1 MRGLFRPCAKP
12 RPRLAESDAMSSE
25 VSHAAPH
32 QPARPA
38 TAGTQ
43 ATPTGETGVTAGA
56 AGTMNAAMKAAASP
70 GAGEIEIDAALIER
84 FGGRA
89 PRYTS
94 YPSADRFH
102 AGFGPADYR
111 QAIVERAGR
120 RGSPLGLYFH
130 IPFCRRICY
139 YCACNK
145 IGSRHQESSAQY
157 LDALD
162 TELRLVGGLLGS
174 RQDISHLHFGG
185 GTPTFMLDEE
195 LERLFGLIDRHFDRA
210 ADGEY
215 SIEVDPRTV
224 DRERLRMLRNIGF
237 NRVSLGVQD
246 FDEEVQRAVNRIQ
259 PYEETLALMQAVR
272 EHGFRSMNVD
282 LIYGLPKQRIE
293 GFERTIERVVAAAPD
308 RVALYQYAHLPQLFK
323 PQRRIHEEDLPD
335 ADTRA
340 ELFARAVARFRA
352 AGYVYLGLDHFAR
365 HDDELAIAQREGR
378 LHRNF
383 QGYAAHAAGDLLAFG
398 VSAIASV
405 GDVYAQNDK
414 GLPAYY
420 ARLAE
425 GELPTARG
433 IRLDADDRIRR
444 DAIQSLMC
452 DFRLDVRALERRHGL
467 AEGYLDDALQRLV
480 PMDRA
485 GAIRLGPD
493 GIQVLPRG
501 RLLVRAVAMQFDR
514 YLQQAPAAGTYSKL
528 A

>member
-1 MRGLFRPCAKP
+1 
-12 RPRLAESDAMSSE
+12 MSRE
-25 VSHAAPH
+25 VSHAAPRP
-32 QPARPA
+32 PAGVSTTGPRP
-38 TAGTQ
+38 TPAGDGGT
-43 ATPTGETGVTAGA
+43 TAGA
-56 AGTMNAAMKAAASP
+56 GRP
-70 GAGEIEIDAALIER
+70 PRPVVGAGEIEIDNELIER

-102 AGFGPADYR
+102 DGFGPADYR
-111 QAIVERAGR
+111 QAILERAKR
-120 RGSPLGLYFH
+120 PDEALGLYFH
-130 IPFCRRICY
+130 TPFCRRICY
-139 YCACNK
+139 YCASNK
-145 IGSRHQESSAQY
+145 IGSRHQESSAQD

-162 TELRLVGGLLGS
+162 AELRLVGSLLGA
-174 RQDISHLHFGG
+174 RQTISHLHFGG

-195 LERLFGLIDRHFDRA
+195 LARLFGLIDRHFDRA

-224 DRERLRMLRNIGF
+224 DRDRLRVLRDIGF

-259 PYEETLALMQAVR
+259 PYEDTLALMQAVR

-340 ELFARAVARFRA
+340 ELFARAVARFRE

-383 QGYAAHAAGDLLAFG
+383 QGYAAHDSGDLLAFG

-433 IRLDADDRIRR
+433 IRLTADDRIRR
-444 DAIQSLMC
+444 EAIQAVMC
-452 DFRLDVRALERRHGL
+452 DFRLDVRALERRHGVP
-467 AEGYLDDALQRLV
+467 EGYLDDALERLA

-485 GAIRLGPD
+485 GAIRIEPGD
-493 GIQVLPRG
+493 VVQVLPRG
-501 RLLVRAVAMQFDR
+501 RLLVRAVAMQFDH
-514 YLQQAPAAGTYSKL
+514 YLQRAPAAGTYSKL

>member
-1 MRGLFRPCAKP
+1 
-12 RPRLAESDAMSSE
+12 MSHE
-25 VSHAAPH
+25 VSHAARHPE
-32 QPARPA
+32 ALAATTGAPA
-38 TAGTQ
+38 TPAGDGTATTGAEESANTCFDAGT
-43 ATPTGETGVTAGA
+43 
-56 AGTMNAAMKAAASP
+56 
-70 GAGEIEIDAALIER
+70 IEIDPALIER

-94 YPSADRFH
+94 YPSADRFR
-102 AGFGPADYR
+102 ADFGPADYR
-111 QAIVERAGR
+111 DAIAGR
-120 RGSPLGLYFH
+120 AERPDSPLGLYFH

-157 LDALD
+157 LAALD
-162 TELRLVGGLLGS
+162 TELRIVGGLLDS
-174 RQDISHLHFGG
+174 RQRISHLHFGG

-195 LERLFGLIDRHFDRA
+195 LARLFGYIDRQFERTA
-210 ADGEY
+210 SGEY

-224 DRERLRMLRNIGF
+224 DPQRLRLLRDIGF
-237 NRVSLGVQD
+237 NRVSLGIQD
-246 FDEEVQRAVNRIQ
+246 FDEEVQRAVNRVQ

-282 LIYGLPKQRIE
+282 LIYGLPKQRVD
-293 GFERTIERVVAAAPD
+293 GFERTLERVLAAAPD
-308 RVALYQYAHLPQLFK
+308 RVALYHYAHLPQLFK
-323 PQRRIHEEDLPD
+323 PQRRIHEDDLPD
-335 ADTRA
+335 AATRA
-340 ELFARAVARFRA
+340 ELFALAVARFRG

-383 QGYAAHAAGDLLAFG
+383 QGYAAHDAGDLLAFG

-405 GDVYAQNDK
+405 GDVYAQNNK

-420 ARLAE
+420 AQLAE
-425 GELPTARG
+425 GELPTVRG

-452 DFRLDVRALERRHGL
+452 DFRLDVRALERRHRMP
-467 AEGYLDDALQRLV
+467 AGYLDDALERLA

-485 GAIRLGPD
+485 GAIRIGPD
-493 GIQVLPRG
+493 GIEILPRG

>member
-1 MRGLFRPCAKP
+1 
-12 RPRLAESDAMSSE
+12 MSHE
-25 VSHAAPH
+25 VSHAVQHPEAPGATTGAEAT
-32 QPARPA
+32 PAGDEPA
-38 TAGTQ
+38 T
-43 ATPTGETGVTAGA
+43 TGIGGSTRARTA
-56 AGTMNAAMKAAASP
+56 P
-70 GAGEIEIDAALIER
+70 GAGTIEIDPALIER

-111 QAIVERAGR
+111 DAIIERGAR
-120 RGSPLGLYFH
+120 RDNPLGLYFH

-162 TELRLVGGLLGS
+162 TELQLVGGLLGS
-174 RQDISHLHFGG
+174 RQLISHLHFGG

-195 LERLFGLIDRHFDRA
+195 LERLFGLIDRNFDRA

-224 DRERLRMLRNIGF
+224 DRQRLRLLRDIGF
-237 NRVSLGVQD
+237 NRVSLGIQD
-246 FDEEVQRAVNRIQ
+246 FDEEVQKAVNRIQ
-259 PYEETLALMQAVR
+259 PYEETLGLMQAVR
-272 EHGFRSMNVD
+272 DHGFRSMNVD

-293 GFERTIERVVAAAPD
+293 GFERTLDRVLAAAPD
-308 RVALYQYAHLPQLFK
+308 RVALYHYAHLPQLFK

-335 ADTRA
+335 AGTRA
-340 ELFARAVARFRA
+340 ELFALAVARFRG

-365 HDDELAIAQREGR
+365 YDDELAVAQREGR

-383 QGYAAHAAGDLLAFG
+383 QGYAAHDAGDLLAFG

-425 GELPTARG
+425 GELPTVRG

-444 DAIQSLMC
+444 DAIQALMC
-452 DFRLDVRALERRHGL
+452 DFRLDVRALEQRHGVP
-467 AEGYLDDALQRLV
+467 AGYLDEALERLA

-485 GAIRLGPD
+485 GAIRIGPD
-493 GIQVLPRG
+493 GVEILPRG

-514 YLQQAPAAGTYSKL
+514 YLREAPAAGTYSKL

>member
-1 MRGLFRPCAKP
+1 MN
-12 RPRLAESDAMSSE
+12 DE
-25 VSHAAPH
+25 VSHAALDSRP
-32 QPARPA
+32 PAATVGIMASPA
-38 TAGTQ
+38 GDAPAMTGTGG
-43 ATPTGETGVTAGA
+43 ATNVRAAFGAGA
-56 AGTMNAAMKAAASP
+56 
-70 GAGEIEIDAALIER
+70 IEIDPVLIER

-111 QAIVERAGR
+111 DAIAERADRSGTA
-120 RGSPLGLYFH
+120 LGLYFH

-145 IGSRHQESSAQY
+145 IGSRHQERSAEY
-157 LDALD
+157 LAALD
-162 TELRLVGGLLGS
+162 TEMRLVGGILGS
-174 RQDISHLHFGG
+174 RQAISHLHFGG
-185 GTPTFMLDEE
+185 GTPTFMLDDE
-195 LERLFGLIDRHFDRA
+195 LESLFGYIDRHFERA

-224 DRERLRMLRNIGF
+224 DRQRLRRLRDIGF
-237 NRVSLGVQD
+237 NRVSLGIQD

-272 EHGFRSMNVD
+272 ELGFRSMNVD
-282 LIYGLPKQRIE
+282 LIYGLPKQRID
-293 GFERTIERVVAAAPD
+293 GFERTLDRVIAAAPD
-308 RVALYQYAHLPQLFK
+308 RVALYHYAHLPQLFK

-335 ADTRA
+335 AETRA

-365 HDDELAIAQREGR
+365 YDDELAVAQREGR

-383 QGYAAHAAGDLLAFG
+383 QGYAAHDAGDLLAFG

-425 GELPTARG
+425 GELPTVRG
-433 IRLDADDRIRR
+433 LRLDADDRIRR
-444 DAIQSLMC
+444 DAIQALMC
-452 DFRLDVRALERRHGL
+452 DFHLDVRALERRHGV
-467 AEGYLDDALQRLV
+467 AEGYLGDALERLA
-480 PMDRA
+480 PMDQA
-485 GAIRLGPD
+485 GAIRIDPD

-501 RLLVRAVAMQFDR
+501 RLLVRAVAAQFDR